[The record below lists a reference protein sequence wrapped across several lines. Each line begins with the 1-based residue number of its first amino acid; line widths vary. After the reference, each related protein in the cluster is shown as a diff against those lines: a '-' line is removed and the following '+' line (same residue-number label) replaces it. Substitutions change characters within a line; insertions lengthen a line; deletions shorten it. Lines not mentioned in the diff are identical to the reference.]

1 MLEVAT
7 LGEELAEAAT
17 VLAAEQATGALL
29 GFEAAA
35 AAATEAAAAATVAT
49 TEA

>member
-35 AAATEAAAAATVAT
+35 AATDAAAATAVAT